1 MPGIASH
8 LNGGGAA
15 FDSEIFAIME
25 DAYRRACN
33 SITAPLS
40 VRKVIAEKILDLT
53 KGGARDPRALC
64 HETLASMH
72 IVGACE

>member
-1 MPGIASH
+1 MPSIVSH

-15 FDSEIFAIME
+15 FDSEIFVIME

-40 VRKVIAEKILDLT
+40 VRKVIAEKILELT
-53 KGGARDPRALC
+53 EGGARDPRALC
-64 HETLASMH
+64 QQTLAYMK
-72 IVGACE
+72 IVGECD